1 MNGTLPD
8 GYHEDS
14 SSNGNTT
21 AKVVDWT
28 RAAAKR
34 TKMKKSTCKVFFFLW
49 LNMQTC
55 DFLVAAV
62 VVIREF
68 KIHDTTV
75 AKTLLKIAS
84 SSSSIF
90 LLIMLVCLTFES

>member
-1 MNGTLPD
+1 MNGTLHNVH
-8 GYHEDS
+8 HEDS

-21 AKVVDWT
+21 AKLVDWT

-34 TKMKKSTCKVFFFLW
+34 TKMKKRFFFLW
-49 LNMQTC
+49 LNMQTFN
-55 DFLVAAV
+55 FLVAAV

-68 KIHDTTV
+68 KIYDTMV
-75 AKTLLKIAS
+75 AKTSLKIAS

-90 LLIMLVCLTFES
+90 LLIMSVCLTFES

>member
-1 MNGTLPD
+1 
-8 GYHEDS
+8 
-14 SSNGNTT
+14 
-21 AKVVDWT
+21 
-28 RAAAKR
+28 
-34 TKMKKSTCKVFFFLW
+34 
-49 LNMQTC
+49 MQTC

-68 KIHDTTV
+68 KIYDTTV